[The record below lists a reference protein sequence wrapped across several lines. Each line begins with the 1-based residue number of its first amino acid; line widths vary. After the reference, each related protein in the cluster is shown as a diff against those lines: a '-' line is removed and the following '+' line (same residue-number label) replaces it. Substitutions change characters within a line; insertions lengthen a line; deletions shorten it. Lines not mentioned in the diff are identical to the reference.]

1 MPTYEFI
8 CEKCGDSFDVRA
20 TIQEKENGIQP
31 ACPNCGDSATR
42 QVISAGLFFRAGGG
56 DSSFNPPGCGPNAG
70 PGCCG

>member
-20 TIQEKENGIQP
+20 TIQEKENGMQP
-31 ACPNCGDSATR
+31 ACPNCGDPATR

-56 DSSFNPPGCGPNAG
+56 GSSSNPPSCGPDAG
-70 PGCCG
+70 PGCCV